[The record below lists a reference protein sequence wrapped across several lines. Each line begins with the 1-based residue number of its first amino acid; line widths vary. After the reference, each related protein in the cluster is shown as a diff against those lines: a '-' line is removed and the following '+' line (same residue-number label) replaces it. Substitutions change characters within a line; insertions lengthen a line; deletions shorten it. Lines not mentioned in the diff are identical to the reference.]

1 MLPLVASMAQIHG
14 FVKEKDSNTSL
25 EYANIAFVAPDDST
39 IIAYAVADS
48 TGYFKLNSSKTEVID
63 IRNKSESIQ

>member
-1 MLPLVASMAQIHG
+1 MAQIHG
-14 FVKEKDSNTSL
+14 FVREIDSNTSL
-25 EYANIAFVAPDDST
+25 EYANIAFVAPDDTT

-63 IRNKSESIQ
+63 I